1 MNPTDPPAAVRVA
14 PPGAAFHDPVGD
26 PADAPRQRK
35 STLHTISNRSN
46 NMNDLLSGQID
57 LRRLFDASTAQ
68 NLIESLGLRGAAT
81 ARDAQGVCATIGTP
95 HFEEDAAGAARES
108 GPAAGFLKAWRRHG
122 IDAAVHVR
130 GAYAVVI
137 ADATSQSV
145 FLAVDRFA
153 IQTLC
158 YCIDDQT
165 LTFSDRADCVEGR
178 GDELDPR
185 AIFDYLFFHMIPA
198 PRTIFSKV
206 RRLPAAHGLLID
218 ARGVQDIRHWPLRF
232 DEHHHEP
239 FPVARD
245 TFRKL
250 IRDGV
255 TEEISGQQRAGAFL
269 SGGTDSSTVAGTLC
283 QVTGSAAPAYSIGF
297 EAEGYDE
304 MEYARIAARH
314 FGCEHHEYYVTPS
327 DLQASIPA
335 VAQHYDQPFG
345 NSSALPA
352 YYCASMAKAD
362 GCTKLLAGD
371 GGDELF
377 GGNSRYATQRVFEFY
392 HAIPL
397 GMRQMI
403 EPMCGDDSVLRR
415 IPGLRQASGYVRH
428 SRVPM
433 PDRLQ
438 SFNLIMQL
446 DPARVLTADFLAQVD
461 LTAPATHMRATWDE
475 CKADSLINRMLAYDW
490 RYTLADSDLPK
501 VRGATAMAGIDVGY
515 PLLSDRLTDF
525 SMALPPNW
533 KLRRFKLRWFFK
545 EALRGFLPDDIITKK
560 KQGFGLPFG
569 VWATRNPGLKRLA
582 EESLHSLAARG
593 IVRGDFIQKLFAEH
607 LPEHPGYYGEMVWI
621 LMMLEQWIRGHEG
634 VRVPS

>member
-1 MNPTDPPAAVRVA
+1 MNSR
-14 PPGAAFHDPVGD
+14 F
-26 PADAPRQRK
+26 
-35 STLHTISNRSN
+35 
-46 NMNDLLSGQID
+46 SGQLD
-57 LRRLFDASTAQ
+57 LNRLFDAGTAPD
-68 NLIESLGLRGAAT
+68 LIESMNLHGAAT
-81 ARDAQGVCATIGTP
+81 ARDTHVVCATIGSP
-95 HFEEDAAGAARES
+95 QFNDVEAEDAVNVFGH
-108 GPAAGFLKAWRRHG
+108 AAGFLNAWKNHG
-122 IDAAVHVR
+122 VNAVSQVR

-137 ADATSQSV
+137 VDASRKSV

-158 YCIDDQT
+158 YYLDGQM
-165 LTFSDRADCVEGR
+165 LSFSDRADCVEGR
-178 GDELDPR
+178 GTDLDPQ

-198 PRTIFSKV
+198 PRTIFRKV

-218 ARGVQDIRHWPLRF
+218 EKGVQEIRHWPMNF
-232 DEHHHEP
+232 DEQHREP
-239 FPVARD
+239 FPVASD

-255 TEEISGQQRAGAFL
+255 AEEIAGHKRVGAFL
-269 SGGTDSSTVAGTLC
+269 SGGTDSSTVAGMLC
-283 QVTGSAAPAYSIGF
+283 EVTGAPAPSYSIGF

-304 MEYARIAARH
+304 MGYARLAARH
-314 FGCEHHEYYVTPS
+314 FGCEHHEYYVTPA
-327 DLQASIPA
+327 DLVASIPA

-352 YYCASMAKAD
+352 YYCAKMAKAD
-362 GCTKLLAGD
+362 GCTKILAGD

-377 GGNSRYATQRVFEFY
+377 GGNSRYATQRMFELY
-392 HAIPL
+392 QGIPQA
-397 GMRQMI
+397 MRRMI
-403 EPMCGDDSVLRR
+403 EPMCGDDSLLRR
-415 IPGLRQASGYVRH
+415 IPGLRQAIGYVRH

-446 DPARVLTADFLAQVD
+446 DPATVLTADFLAQID
-461 LTAPATHMRATWDE
+461 LAEPSGHMRGTWNE
-475 CKADSLINRMLAYDW
+475 CKAGSLINRMMAYDW

-501 VRGATAMAGIDVGY
+501 VRGATSMAGIEVGY

-525 SMALPPNW
+525 SMSLPPDW

-545 EALRGFLPDDIITKK
+545 EALRGFLPDEILTKK

-569 VWATRNPGLKRLA
+569 VWATRNPELKQLA
-582 EESLHSLAARG
+582 EESLRSLASRG
-593 IVRGDFIQKLFAEH
+593 IVRAEFLQRLFAAH

-634 VRVPS
+634 VQLPV